1 MSIVKKSIVTMT
13 VVGSTTKLSSAE
25 INEIRRMKE
34 QGYHYSDI
42 CERTGLSMTTVYRYA
57 GKMSEAQKSNYKQT
71 TCARRSMVRMMAE
84 NKATAPVDNIVE
96 LNAVKRGPGRPRKT
110 A

>member
-34 QGYHYSDI
+34 QGFHYSDI
-42 CERTGLSMTTVYRYA
+42 CEHTGISMATVYRYA
-57 GKMSEAQKSNYKQT
+57 GRMSETQKQNRKQT
-71 TCARRSMVRMMAE
+71 TCARRSMIRMVAE
-84 NKATAPVDNIVE
+84 NKVTAVDNIVE
-96 LNAVKRGPGRPRKT
+96 LNTAKRGPGRPRKT